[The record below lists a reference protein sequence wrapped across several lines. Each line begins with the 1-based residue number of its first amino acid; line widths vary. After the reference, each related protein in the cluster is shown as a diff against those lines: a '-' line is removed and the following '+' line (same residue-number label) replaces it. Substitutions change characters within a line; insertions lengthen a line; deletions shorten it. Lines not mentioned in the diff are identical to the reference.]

1 MQVKKVLVIGASG
14 NLGRPVVS
22 QLLKGGYNVTALTR
36 EGRPDDS
43 QADLTLRTDY
53 SADSLRKAFQDQDVV
68 VSATSTFSTDQQ
80 HRLIDAAIAA
90 GVKRF
95 LPSDYGFD
103 TSDDEVVGLVPPAL
117 SKVDTIAYLRAKESL
132 DLSWTSVSC
141 GALFD
146 WALRRPG
153 HLGWNIPAR
162 TATIFDGGD
171 VPLEFTNL
179 EQVGRAVA
187 AVLSPKHYDSTA
199 NTYVY
204 INSFTATQNQILGH
218 LERLTGEGFTITRT
232 TAQELAQHGL
242 QLLLQTREQG
252 LNGSESYPPGA
263 IEVITAGIHGYGGF
277 NQFSQTKGLWNKALE
292 LPDDDLEKTLRSI
305 VN

>member
-1 MQVKKVLVIGASG
+1 MQVKNVLVIGASG
-14 NLGRPVVS
+14 NLGRPIIS
-22 QLLKGGYNVTALTR
+22 ELLKGGYNVTALTR

-43 QADLTLRTDY
+43 QANSTLRTDY
-53 SADSLRKAFQDQDVV
+53 STESLRKEFQGQDAV

-80 HRLIDAAIAA
+80 NRLIDAAIAA

-103 TSDDEVVGLVPPAL
+103 TSDIEVVNLVPPA
-117 SKVDTIAYLRAKESL
+117 SGKVDTIAYLRAKE
-132 DLSWTSVSC
+132 DQGLSWTSVSC

-146 WALRRPG
+146 WALRQPG

-204 INSFTATQNQILGH
+204 INSFTITQNQILGH
-218 LERLTGEGFTITRT
+218 LERLTGETFAITRAT
-232 TAQELAQHGL
+232 SKGLAEHGL
-242 QLLLQTREQG
+242 QLLQEIKEKG
-252 LNGSESYPPGA
+252 WSGPGSYPPGA

-277 NQFSQTKGLWNKALE
+277 NQFSQTKGLWNKALD
-292 LPDDDLEKTLRSI
+292 LPDDNLEGTLRSI
-305 VN
+305 VG